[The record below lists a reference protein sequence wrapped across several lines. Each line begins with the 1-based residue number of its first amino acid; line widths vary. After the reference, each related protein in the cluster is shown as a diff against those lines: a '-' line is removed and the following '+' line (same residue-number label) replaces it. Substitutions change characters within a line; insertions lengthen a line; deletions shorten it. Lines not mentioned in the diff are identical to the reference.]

1 MMKKTSFALLT
12 LSLAACNGTS
22 DTSSDP
28 STIET
33 DLATSYG
40 GVTATPDP
48 EIATA
53 PEAAAVFADPTLA
66 EGDAMGDERANLA
79 DARRV
84 RILVA
89 WGFFRVHPDATEV
102 VDWSGSLTVTNAALR
117 LVRPVRFETATDHVI
132 LPRTDIHTISFESK
146 TRPHFD
152 GLLVDVVLAP
162 DLNPA
167 GEPVVLTFDSAVT
180 NASLTIEEGMRRTV
194 VTTVDDAGHKLAYHV
209 IRPDHDRCA
218 EGFLLGRWEVL
229 ARPAGHEVG
238 TFFGRFIGSAG
249 EIRGVVRGLFGQ
261 RRNGAQLF
269 FGKIVN
275 RSGDFL
281 GLVAGRYGDG
291 NFGGRLIGAGRGV
304 EGAVHGVY
312 GDRDGDGD
320 GFFAGR
326 WSKFCGE
333 RADEGQP
340 DPGDEAIEDLTVE

>member
-1 MMKKTSFALLT
+1 MMSKTRLALLS

-28 STIET
+28 STIEAN
-33 DLATSYG
+33 LATSYG
-40 GVTATPDP
+40 GVTASPEP
-48 EIATA
+48 EIATGA
-53 PEAAAVFADPTLA
+53 EGAAVFADPTLP
-66 EGDAMGDERANLA
+66 EGDPMADERANLA

-89 WGFFRVHPDATEV
+89 WGFFRLHPDATEI

-117 LVRPVRFETATDHVI
+117 LVRPARFETATDHVI
-132 LPRTDIHTISFESK
+132 LPRTDIHTIAFESQ
-146 TRPHFD
+146 TRPHWD
-152 GLLVDVVLAP
+152 GLVVDVVLSP

-167 GEPVVLTFDSAVT
+167 GDPVTLTFDSAVA
-180 NASLTIEEGMRRTV
+180 NASLTIEHGMRRTV

-209 IRPDHDRCA
+209 IRPDHDGCA

-229 ARPAGHEVG
+229 ARPAGHEIG

-249 EIRGVVRGLFGQ
+249 EVRGVVRGLFGQ

-275 RSGDFL
+275 RDGDFL
-281 GLVAGRYGDG
+281 GVVAGRYGDG
-291 NFGGRLIGAGRGV
+291 QFAGRLLGDDRTV
-304 EGAVHGVY
+304 EGSVHGVY
-312 GDRDGDGD
+312 GDRDDDGD

-326 WSKFCGE
+326 WSQRCGE
-333 RADEGQP
+333 RPDEGQP
-340 DPGDEAIEDLTVE
+340 DAGDEAAEDLSVE

>member
-1 MMKKTSFALLT
+1 MMRKTTFALLT

-28 STIET
+28 EAIAN

-40 GVTATPDP
+40 GVTASPAP
-48 EIATA
+48 EIAA
-53 PEAAAVFADPTLA
+53 DPEATAVFADPTLA
-66 EGDAMGDERANLA
+66 AGDAMGDERAALA

-89 WGFFRVHPDATEV
+89 WGYLRPHPEATEV

-117 LVRPVRFETATDHVI
+117 LVRPARFETATDHVI
-132 LPRTDIHTISFESK
+132 LPRTDIHSIEFVSM
-146 TRPHFD
+146 TRPHWD
-152 GLLVDVVLAP
+152 GLVVDVILAP
-162 DLNPA
+162 DLNP
-167 GEPVVLTFDSAVT
+167 GGDPVILTFDSPVT

-194 VTTVDDAGHKLAYHV
+194 VTTVDNAGHKLAFHV

-229 ARPAGHEVG
+229 ASPAGHEIG
-238 TFFGRFIGSAG
+238 TFFGRFIGSGG
-249 EIRGVVRGLFGQ
+249 EVRGVVRGLFGQ

-291 NFGGRLIGAGRGV
+291 KFGGRLIGGDRTV

-312 GDRDGDGD
+312 ADRDNDGD

-326 WSKFCGE
+326 WSERCGE
-333 RADEGQP
+333 PADEGQP
-340 DPGDEAIEDLTVE
+340 DAGDEATEDLTVE